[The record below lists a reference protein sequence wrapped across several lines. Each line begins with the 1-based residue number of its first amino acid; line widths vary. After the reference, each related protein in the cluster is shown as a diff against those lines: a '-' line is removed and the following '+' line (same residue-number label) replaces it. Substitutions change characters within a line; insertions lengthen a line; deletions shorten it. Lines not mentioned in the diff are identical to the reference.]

1 MKPDGQEPG
10 QIVCADACDR
20 RRVRKSFRKE
30 TYMNLNPRLRMT
42 FLFSVLVC
50 VLLPQIAQSDDQ
62 TPELTKD
69 QIKQFLQTADV
80 IKSKESGKGVTHP
93 WRLTL
98 SDGRI
103 THDASFQVIDEH
115 KSTMKLES
123 GATEI
128 GFVDSWKYNIAGY
141 EIAELIGLGDMVPVY
156 VERKWQGKLGS
167 LSWWLP
173 VMMDDAERVEKKIEP
188 PNSDAWNKQ
197 IYRMRVFDELIYDTD
212 ANLTNVLIG
221 KDWTVWRIDFSRA
234 FRRSKD
240 LHRPNDLVKCDR
252 QLLEKLKALKAEDV
266 SAKTKGYLN
275 KEDVQ
280 ALMTRRDK
288 IVARFQQLAAQQGE
302 SKVFY

>member
-1 MKPDGQEPG
+1 
-10 QIVCADACDR
+10 
-20 RRVRKSFRKE
+20 
-30 TYMNLNPRLRMT
+30 MNLNPKLRMT

-62 TPELTKD
+62 TPDLTKD

-103 THDASFQVIDEH
+103 THDASFQAIDEH

-128 GFVDSWKYNIAGY
+128 RFVDSWKYNVAGY

-156 VERKWQGKLGS
+156 VERRWQGKLGS

-234 FRRSKD
+234 FRSSKD

-266 SAKTKGYLN
+266 SAKTKRYLN

-288 IVARFQQLAAQQGE
+288 IVALFQQLAAQQGE